1 MKQNKTSPVRR
12 KIHFIPIRPQS
23 QQLPPVGSQP
33 TRQRFLSANNGNNN
47 NGVPTGGCIQS
58 NGFQFKS
65 NSESVLP
72 SRITNDLHI
81 QQQQQ
86 QLKEEMNETILL
98 QDSEMLATTTDI
110 LTPVYIQLDNEGQ
123 SPTEG
128 LMFTL
133 PPGTALI
140 QTCNDNIGRIPLNTT
155 PRRFYIT
162 NGSRIIPAISKSVQ
176 VLQPLKVMNVIHHHH
191 QQQQQQQQ
199 LQHHSTSSSYTDP
212 IICSPMMSSELLS
225 SSSSY
230 SCNSSPNSIV
240 SPLSNDV
247 FLPMQQVEMIMPTT
261 TNSYHHNHQSSTCM
275 DVYQFDGENHLD
287 MCIEEEII
295 IDEDKMNA
303 KHLDTMTNIISL
315 DECMDTVNDSFNTT
329 SSSGVIHEWS
339 SNLPLNDSIIMTPS
353 SSSVLTSTVSSSM
366 KPITLSSTITTMNNS
381 VDEEEIE
388 GNRLVVSNQHLPLTI
403 NVMKSTNDS
412 LITLSS
418 TSSSSTVTTNLDHHY
433 HHHHHH
439 HHHHLQEQQQQH
451 HDHQNNIT
459 IDNDLTDTD
468 FSITNDTDNFDSS
481 FDAMMNSIDI
491 TTFLP
496 GTFQTNVEVEGE
508 DEEEVEEEHGKHC
521 IDNDF
526 DNELTHQSLQLVS
539 YSNNN
544 NNDNNNNNHDNH
556 LIKIDEFNDS
566 CHEIIDSGT
575 SIESSFI
582 NNDNQSQLYK
592 VIRSDIDFINNQ
604 YPTSRLV
611 TSLHKVHKYSS
622 PTSIQTSIKSTS
634 SLRMNSLHELLTNTP
649 QVYSSTLADLD
660 SLDKSSL
667 FIIKP
672 EWSVLA

>member
-1 MKQNKTSPVRR
+1 MLGCLFLSVELVYFSLFAQHIRRNVLRVFSDASNSVISQQLGDLWRTVPRSCRNQYDDEANRLVKIHQIEFPNYKYQPKKRQIMTSTNSDHLRTTTLNQNHDNTIHIHTQSSGLSVNKREDQLTTNKLLSSSLLRTSTDYNVYSTTVTNKLPSSIRNCSVPSTLSINNSSVRKQVNNMIDVNSQRNGSTDLMNTLVTSPSKLPCNTVYTKLEPKSLNVNTISNNNSGSNITTNNTTNGSQTMSFKSTSHGSLSSVLPPLLTLSHNHPHYNQQQQQQQQHTSVLIEQIPIGICDSAYASGINSSSSSSASSPAVGELISPAKSCSSTFSSSLCMKQNKTSPVRR

-140 QTCNDNIGRIPLNTT
+140 QTCNDNIGR
-155 PRRFYIT
+155 
-162 NGSRIIPAISKSVQ
+162 
-176 VLQPLKVMNVIHHHH
+176 
-191 QQQQQQQQ
+191 
-199 LQHHSTSSSYTDP
+199 
-212 IICSPMMSSELLS
+212 
-225 SSSSY
+225 
-230 SCNSSPNSIV
+230 
-240 SPLSNDV
+240 
-247 FLPMQQVEMIMPTT
+247 
-261 TNSYHHNHQSSTCM
+261 
-275 DVYQFDGENHLD
+275 
-287 MCIEEEII
+287 
-295 IDEDKMNA
+295 
-303 KHLDTMTNIISL
+303 
-315 DECMDTVNDSFNTT
+315 
-329 SSSGVIHEWS
+329 
-339 SNLPLNDSIIMTPS
+339 
-353 SSSVLTSTVSSSM
+353 
-366 KPITLSSTITTMNNS
+366 
-381 VDEEEIE
+381 
-388 GNRLVVSNQHLPLTI
+388 
-403 NVMKSTNDS
+403 
-412 LITLSS
+412 
-418 TSSSSTVTTNLDHHY
+418 
-433 HHHHHH
+433 
-439 HHHHLQEQQQQH
+439 
-451 HDHQNNIT
+451 
-459 IDNDLTDTD
+459 
-468 FSITNDTDNFDSS
+468 
-481 FDAMMNSIDI
+481 
-491 TTFLP
+491 
-496 GTFQTNVEVEGE
+496 TFQTNVEVEGE

-544 NNDNNNNNHDNH
+544 NNDNNNNNHHDNH